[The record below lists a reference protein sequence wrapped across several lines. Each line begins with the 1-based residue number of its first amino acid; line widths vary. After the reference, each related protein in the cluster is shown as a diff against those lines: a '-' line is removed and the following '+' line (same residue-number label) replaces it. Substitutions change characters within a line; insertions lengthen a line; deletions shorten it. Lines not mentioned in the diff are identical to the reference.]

1 MSNAPSV
8 SLSQNGAFCT
18 TAIQLQ
24 PETVYDVIKANVM
37 LHIFV
42 MTKEPMQIEDPEMP
56 ITLPSISMPDAR
68 STRAVLQM
76 RDFQLYV
83 MFTALQLVFV
93 MH

>member
-1 MSNAPSV
+1 MRLRYLCRKMAHFV
-8 SLSQNGAFCT
+8 L
-18 TAIQLQ
+18 QLQ
-24 PETVYDVIKANVM
+24 PETVYDVIKANVV
-37 LHIFV
+37 LHNFV